1 MSTENEGLP
10 TPRAVNESEFN
21 ANCQEIMDDATARD
35 ALELAFGRYQGQFR
49 IYGDIVAPM
58 PAEWFA
64 VPDDDIWEQF

>member
-1 MSTENEGLP
+1 MSTENDGLP
-10 TPRAVNESEFN
+10 TPRAVNEPEFN
-21 ANCQEIMDDATARD
+21 TKCQEIIDDATDRD

-64 VPDDDIWEQF
+64 IPDDADEEQF